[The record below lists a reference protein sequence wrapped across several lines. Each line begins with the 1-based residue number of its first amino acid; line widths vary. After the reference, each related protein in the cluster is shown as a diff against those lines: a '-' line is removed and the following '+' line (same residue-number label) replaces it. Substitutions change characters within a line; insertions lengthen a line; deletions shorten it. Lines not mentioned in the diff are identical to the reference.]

1 MNKKKKKFNVFQ
13 VIAPVYGSFYNMQK
27 RNYQIGLKQ
36 LLTQLDFTSI
46 ETVIDVGCGTGALA
60 SVLSQN
66 GYQVT
71 GIDSSSRMLQKGIQK
86 EENRNIRFVLGNIIE
101 RLPYEDKSF
110 DASFASLVAHGFSS
124 EDRKIMYTE
133 MSRISKKY
141 MILLDYN
148 KNRTSLTDLAE
159 RLEGSDY
166 FNFIQQAEIEL
177 RQQFSNVTVI
187 PNAYQTDWYVVKL
200 SD

>member
-1 MNKKKKKFNVFQ
+1 MNKKKFNVFQ
-13 VIAPVYGSFYNMQK
+13 VIAPIYGCFYNMQK
-27 RNYQIGLKQ
+27 RNYHDGLKQ
-36 LLTQLDFTSI
+36 LLTQLDFTTI
-46 ETVIDVGCGTGALA
+46 IKVVDIGCGTGALA
-60 SVLSQN
+60 SVLNQM
-66 GYQVT
+66 GFQVT
-71 GIDSSSRMLQKGIQK
+71 GIDSSSGMLQKGIQK
-86 EENRNIRFVLGNIIE
+86 EENRNIRFIKGNIIE
-101 RLPYEDKSF
+101 RLPFEDKSF
-110 DASFASLVAHGFSS
+110 DASFASLVAHGFSL

-133 MSRISKKY
+133 MNRISKKY

-148 KNRTSLTDLAE
+148 KNRTLLTDIAE

-187 PNAYQTDWYVVKL
+187 PNANQTDWYIVKL